1 MVCTTVTLEVHG
13 FVYPHV
19 HEFRLPVADRCTA
32 IAGSVCRWASNRH
45 CYRLCGMAT
54 KATEFQPQA
63 VRDVVRRVRRD
74 CFSAIGGG
82 EVDQRRRQNCAVL
95 PAISLRLVWRPVT
108 WCGCWGLDP
117 GTFAC
122 VALAQDNKPRRSQ
135 SDRMMAL
142 KKSPRH
148 QLTADCKAASR
159 LQGISSRTCRSTL
172 SRPRCLLPQRAQC
185 IQALR
190 TNVGVGLPRARL
202 GKRRP
207 WS

>member
-1 MVCTTVTLEVHG
+1 MSMNLDFLWLTGALQLLVL
-13 FVYPHV
+13 FVV
-19 HEFRLPVADRCTA
+19 GPVIAVA
-32 IAGSVCRWASNRH
+32 IA
-45 CYRLCGMAT
+45 LCGMAT
-54 KATEFQPQA
+54 KATELQPQA

-82 EVDQRRRQNCAVL
+82 EVDQRRRQNSAVL

-202 GKRRP
+202 GKLRP